1 MFLPRKR
8 LIVGPDVEE
17 MSYRGHSES
26 PHRQNK
32 TLQSQSLGLPD
43 SQSDEKTNIDD
54 DASNPFFPIEQPIAE
69 AAETQRLLT
78 RLAPGDFTSFYEL
91 WSCCQ
96 PYLYR
101 VCLWKMSGRREEA
114 EDALSRAMLTA
125 WERLPRHAHTI
136 RDIRAWLT
144 RLTRNLCVD
153 ILRERQR
160 RDSIFERLD
169 ELSVPRQEVLA
180 SLETPEE
187 LLLRRELYV
196 HVRYSIDDLPPRL
209 RTAFRLRFIHEMS
222 YLDISAQLNLTTA
235 NTRKRVQQARTILRK
250 RLSEYECTKETA
262 SEGVAN
268 QFKRNQAKRPAPH
281 ANGNSTMRQHKQV

>member
-17 MSYRGHSES
+17 VSFRGHSES
-26 PHRQNK
+26 SHRQNQ
-32 TLQSQSLGLPD
+32 TFQSQSLGLSD

-54 DASNPFFPIEQPIAE
+54 DASNPFFPIEQPIPE

-101 VCLWKMSGRREEA
+101 VCLRKMSGRREEA

-136 RDIRAWLT
+136 RNIRAWLT

-160 RDSIFERLD
+160 RDSVFERLD
-169 ELSVPRQEVLA
+169 ELSVLRQEVLA

-187 LLLRRELYV
+187 LLLRRELYI

-268 QFKRNQAKRPAPH
+268 QFNRNQANRPAPQ
-281 ANGNSTMRQHKQV
+281 ANGNSTMRQRKQV